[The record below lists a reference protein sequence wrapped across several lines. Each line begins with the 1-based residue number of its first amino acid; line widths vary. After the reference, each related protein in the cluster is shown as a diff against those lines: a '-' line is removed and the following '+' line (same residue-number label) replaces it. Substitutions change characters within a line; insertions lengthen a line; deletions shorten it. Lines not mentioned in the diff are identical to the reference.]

1 MRRGTTPDYLLTVA
15 GYDLT
20 ECTVYVTLKQGAQL
34 ITFTGDRLSV
44 SWDSD
49 ANTSSVTFGLT
60 QEETLGL
67 KQGNAE
73 IQIRFI
79 NAEGEALATQIRA
92 IPVLPVLFEEVIE
105 YDP

>member
-20 ECTVYVTLKQGAQL
+20 KCTVYVTLKQGPKI
-34 ITFTGDRLSV
+34 ITVSGERLSV
-44 SWDSD
+44 SWDAD

-60 QEETLGL
+60 QEDTLGL

-79 NAEGEALATQIRA
+79 NANGEALATQIRA